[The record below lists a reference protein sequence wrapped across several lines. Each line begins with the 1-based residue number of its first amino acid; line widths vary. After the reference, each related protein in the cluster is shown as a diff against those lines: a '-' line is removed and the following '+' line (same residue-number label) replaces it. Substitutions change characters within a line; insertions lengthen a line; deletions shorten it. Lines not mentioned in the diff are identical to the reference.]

1 LIEPSVNPGDDGI
14 LSRYS
19 IQWYPGHIAKLERQ
33 LKQLLQPVDVVLEV
47 LDARAPLSTRHPYL
61 EADFLG
67 HKYYGIMLN
76 KTDLADP
83 EQTSHW
89 RKALS
94 QPTESTGANS
104 LAGVAV
110 TGFSAL
116 QGNPRA
122 IVEFALALGEPIRQ
136 KNQQKGLKRSKPLKL
151 AILGMPNVGK
161 SSLINRLV
169 GKTKAKTGH
178 QAGVTREP
186 KWIQIHP
193 ELILLDT
200 PGLIPPKLNST
211 KQGLMLACLHG
222 IGEDA
227 FDNET
232 VAQFLLDIL
241 NVHYPDSLKAHYKTD
256 FTTVEGFS
264 RSKNLFLP
272 GKQPDC
278 SRGALRLLTDF
289 RHGKLGRLSLEWA
302 ASQVDETT

>member
-1 LIEPSVNPGDDGI
+1 VNNPPINPGDDGI
-14 LSRYS
+14 LSRYI

-47 LDARAPLSTRHPYL
+47 VDARAPLATRHPYL
-61 EADFLG
+61 EAEFLA
-67 HKYYGIMLN
+67 HKRCGILLN

-83 EQTSHW
+83 EQTSQW
-89 RKALS
+89 RHALLQS
-94 QPTESTGANS
+94 KETASPLVYKVE
-104 LAGVAV
+104 V

-122 IVEFALALGEPIRQ
+122 IVDFALAIGEPIRQ
-136 KNQQKGLKRSKPLKL
+136 KNRDKGLKLSKPLKL

-169 GKTKAKTGH
+169 GKSKAKTGH

-200 PGLIPPKLNST
+200 PGLIPPKLDAA

-232 VAQFLLDIL
+232 VAQFLLDTI
-241 NVHYPDSLKAHYKTD
+241 NAHYPTALEKHYHAVIIS
-256 FTTVEGFS
+256 VESFA
-264 RSKNLFLP
+264 RQKNLFLP
-272 GKQPDC
+272 GEQPDC
-278 SRGALRLLTDF
+278 ARGALRLLTDF
-289 RHGKLGRLSLEWA
+289 RHGKLGRLSLEWV
-302 ASQVDETT
+302 QPKR